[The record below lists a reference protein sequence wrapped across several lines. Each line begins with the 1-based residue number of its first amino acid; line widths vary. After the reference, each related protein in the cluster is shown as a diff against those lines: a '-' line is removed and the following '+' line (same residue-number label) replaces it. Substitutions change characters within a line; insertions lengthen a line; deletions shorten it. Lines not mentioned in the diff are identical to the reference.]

1 MQRVNTVGI
10 TSSNCMYLLTM
21 AHVLLTTVVAIN
33 KDIVKIP
40 TTVIMVLIV
49 CCLIIVKGFTII
61 SGDISI
67 QLVETNTTYLY

>member
-21 AHVLLTTVVAIN
+21 AHVLLTTVAMN

>member
-21 AHVLLTTVVAIN
+21 AHVLLTTVAIN